1 MEGQETANGNDPVK
15 GKTVVVEEG
24 RGIAMWKDWPEAWI
38 EQRSFLSRCNSR
50 ERWVPRFRC
59 RWTAGLGEEL
69 R

>member
-24 RGIAMWKDWPEAWI
+24 RGIAMWKDWPEALDRAEI
-38 EQRSFLSRCNSR
+38 LSRCNSR
-50 ERWVPRFRC
+50 ERWVPKFRC
-59 RWTAGLGEEL
+59 RWAAGLGEEL